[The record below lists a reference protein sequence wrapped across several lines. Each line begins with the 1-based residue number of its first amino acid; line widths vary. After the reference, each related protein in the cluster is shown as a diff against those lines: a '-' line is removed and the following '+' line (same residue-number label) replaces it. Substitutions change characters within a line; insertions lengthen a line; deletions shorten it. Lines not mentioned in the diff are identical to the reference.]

1 MSKSQNDPF
10 PKNSTNAG
18 INNDAQKSINNNVV
32 QQFQIILIVV
42 FILLALF
49 LGYFVYNLI
58 KCYLP
63 KWKKNK
69 LPEETNSVEVR

>member
-1 MSKSQNDPF
+1 MSTR
-10 PKNSTNAG
+10 KNVSIP
-18 INNDAQKSINNNVV
+18 INCTGADINKDECKAIDNSVV
-32 QQFQIILIVV
+32 QQFQIIMVVV

-49 LGYFVYNLI
+49 LGFFVYNLI

-69 LPEETNSVEVR
+69 LREETKSVEIR